1 METAPWVAMKLTPT
15 LALLASLLAIVLL
28 ACAGAEDSSSTLE
41 DADASADVLYSGGGS
56 VIPSTS
62 PDGGQASGG
71 GTGTGY
77 GYGSRDGALTPC
89 PRDAAAPHTTDAA
102 VARSE
107 AGAFSDAALD
117 ADRCTFDLGP
127 GDLVIDELMIASQ
140 AGAGDHGEWL
150 EVASTQDC
158 VLDLKGLFA
167 DVVHGKGAITASI
180 ANDVLLPPHGYFL
193 IADSAQPSQ
202 NDNLPGTVF
211 VWGSG
216 TSSDV
221 LDNSGD
227 TITLYTATATIDT
240 LTYPASDKLVDG
252 SSMEFPADCALSL
265 RAEFGNWQPA
275 VASWTPGFF
284 GTPMAPNTDVSCPVL
299 PPPPSSSPCDG

>member
-1 METAPWVAMKLTPT
+1 MKLTPT
-15 LALLASLLAIVLL
+15 LALLASLLALVLF
-28 ACAGAEDSSSTLE
+28 ACAGAEDSPSTLS
-41 DADASADVLYSGGGS
+41 DADASADALYSGGGS

-77 GYGSRDGALTPC
+77 GYGSQDGALTPC
-89 PRDAAAPHTTDAA
+89 PRDAASPHTADAA
-102 VARSE
+102 RE
-107 AGAFSDAALD
+107 AGASSDAAPD
-117 ADRCTFDLGP
+117 ADVCTFDLGP

-167 DVVHGKGAITASI
+167 AVVHGKGAVTASI

-193 IADSAQPSQ
+193 IADSAEPSL
-202 NDNLPGTVF
+202 NNNLPGMVF

-240 LTYPASDKLVDG
+240 LTYPDSDKLVDG
-252 SSMEFPADCALSL
+252 SSMEFPADCAPSM
-265 RAEFGNWQPA
+265 RVEFGNWQAA
-275 VASWTPGFF
+275 VASWTPGLF
-284 GTPMAPNTDVSCPVL
+284 GTPMGPNSDVSCPVL
-299 PPPPSSSPCDG
+299 PPPPPSSSPCDG